1 MRKDVC
7 YLIDKDMNLYIIKEK
22 TILKL
27 FDKKEISPLDI
38 LSQVDNDNLE
48 ELFTELKFNFKES
61 EENEEESIPLFW

>member
-22 TILKL
+22 TILEL

-38 LSQVDNDNLE
+38 LSQVHNDNLE
-48 ELFTELKFNFKES
+48 ELFTALKFNFKES
-61 EENEEESIPLFW
+61 EENEKL

>member
-22 TILKL
+22 TILEL
-27 FDKKEISPLDI
+27 FDKKEINSLDI
-38 LSQVDNDNLE
+38 LSQIDNDTLE

-61 EENEEESIPLFW
+61 EENEEESIPLF

>member
-38 LSQVDNDNLE
+38 LSQVHNDNLE
-48 ELFTELKFNFKES
+48 ELFTELKFNFKGS
-61 EENEEESIPLFW
+61 NKNE

>member
-1 MRKDVC
+1 MKDVC

-38 LSQVDNDNLE
+38 LSQVHNGNLE

-61 EENEEESIPLFW
+61 EENEEENIPLF

>member
-22 TILKL
+22 TILEL

-38 LSQVDNDNLE
+38 LSQVHNDNLE

-61 EENEEESIPLFW
+61 EENEN

>member
-22 TILKL
+22 TILEL

-38 LSQVDNDNLE
+38 LSQVHNDNLE

-61 EENEEESIPLFW
+61 EENE

>member
-38 LSQVDNDNLE
+38 LSQVHNDNLE

-61 EENEEESIPLFW
+61 NKNE

>member
-7 YLIDKDMNLYIIKEK
+7 YLIDKDMNLFIIKEK

-48 ELFTELKFNFKES
+48 ELFTELKFIFKES
-61 EENEEESIPLFW
+61 EENEN

>member
-38 LSQVDNDNLE
+38 LSQVHNDNLE

-61 EENEEESIPLFW
+61 EENEK

>member
-48 ELFTELKFNFKES
+48 ELFTELKFIFKES
-61 EENEEESIPLFW
+61 EENE

>member
-22 TILKL
+22 TILEL
-27 FDKKEISPLDI
+27 FDKKEISSLDI
-38 LSQVDNDNLE
+38 LSQIDNDNLE

-61 EENEEESIPLFW
+61 EENEEESIPLF

>member
-7 YLIDKDMNLYIIKEK
+7 YLIDKDMNLFIIKEK

-48 ELFTELKFNFKES
+48 ELFTELKFIFKES
-61 EENEEESIPLFW
+61 EENEK

>member
-7 YLIDKDMNLYIIKEK
+7 YLIDKDMNLFIIKEK

-27 FDKKEISPLDI
+27 FDKKEISSLDI

-61 EENEEESIPLFW
+61 EENEEESIPLF

>member
-22 TILKL
+22 TILEL

-38 LSQVDNDNLE
+38 LSQVHNDNLE

-61 EENEEESIPLFW
+61 EENEEESIPLF

>member
-22 TILKL
+22 TILEL

-38 LSQVDNDNLE
+38 LSQVHNDNLE

-61 EENEEESIPLFW
+61 EENEKL

>member
-1 MRKDVC
+1 MRDVC

-22 TILKL
+22 TILEL

-38 LSQVDNDNLE
+38 LSQVHNDNLE

-61 EENEEESIPLFW
+61 DKNE

>member
-27 FDKKEISPLDI
+27 FDKKEISSLDI
-38 LSQVDNDNLE
+38 LSQVHNDNLK

-61 EENEEESIPLFW
+61 DKNEKL

>member
-7 YLIDKDMNLYIIKEK
+7 YLIDKDMNLFIIKEK
-22 TILKL
+22 TILEL

-48 ELFTELKFNFKES
+48 ELFTELKFIFKES
-61 EENEEESIPLFW
+61 EENEKLQ

>member
-7 YLIDKDMNLYIIKEK
+7 YLIDKDMNLFIIKEK
-22 TILKL
+22 TILEL

-48 ELFTELKFNFKES
+48 ELFTELKFIFKES
-61 EENEEESIPLFW
+61 EENEEESIQLF

>member
-22 TILKL
+22 TILEL

-61 EENEEESIPLFW
+61 EENEEESIPLF

>member
-38 LSQVDNDNLE
+38 LSQVHNDNLE

-61 EENEEESIPLFW
+61 DKNEEENIPLF

>member
-7 YLIDKDMNLYIIKEK
+7 YLIDKDMNLFIIKEK
-22 TILKL
+22 TILEL

-48 ELFTELKFNFKES
+48 ELFTELKFIFKES
-61 EENEEESIPLFW
+61 EENEE

>member
-7 YLIDKDMNLYIIKEK
+7 YLIDKDMNLFIIKEK
-22 TILKL
+22 TILEL

-48 ELFTELKFNFKES
+48 ELFTELKFIFKES
-61 EENEEESIPLFW
+61 EKNEK

>member
-1 MRKDVC
+1 MKDVC

-22 TILKL
+22 TILEL

-48 ELFTELKFNFKES
+48 ELFTELKFIFKES
-61 EENEEESIPLFW
+61 EKK

>member
-7 YLIDKDMNLYIIKEK
+7 YLIDKDMNLFIIKEK

-48 ELFTELKFNFKES
+48 ELFTELRFIFKES
-61 EENEEESIPLFW
+61 EENE

>member
-48 ELFTELKFNFKES
+48 ELFTELKFIFKES
-61 EENEEESIPLFW
+61 EENEK

>member
-7 YLIDKDMNLYIIKEK
+7 YLIDKDMNLFIIKEK
-22 TILKL
+22 TILEL

-48 ELFTELKFNFKES
+48 ELFTELKFIFKES
-61 EENEEESIPLFW
+61 EKK

>member
-22 TILKL
+22 TILEL

-38 LSQVDNDNLE
+38 LSQVHNDNLE

-61 EENEEESIPLFW
+61 DKNE

>member
-22 TILKL
+22 SILKL
-27 FDKKEISPLDI
+27 FDKKEISPLYI
-38 LSQVDNDNLE
+38 LSQIHNDNLE

-61 EENEEESIPLFW
+61 DKNEEESIPLF

>member
-22 TILKL
+22 TILEL

-38 LSQVDNDNLE
+38 LSQVHNDNLE

-61 EENEEESIPLFW
+61 D

>member
-7 YLIDKDMNLYIIKEK
+7 YLIDKDMNLFIIKEK
-22 TILKL
+22 TILEL

-38 LSQVDNDNLE
+38 LSQVHNDNLE

-61 EENEEESIPLFW
+61 EENEEESIPLF

>member
-22 TILKL
+22 TILEL

-48 ELFTELKFNFKES
+48 ELFTELKFIFKES
-61 EENEEESIPLFW
+61 EKNEK

>member
-61 EENEEESIPLFW
+61 EENEEESIPLF

>member
-38 LSQVDNDNLE
+38 LSQVHNDNLK
-48 ELFTELKFNFKES
+48 ELFTELKFNFKRSDNDEK
-61 EENEEESIPLFW
+61 ESIPLF